1 MNLFLALFGGSVL
14 FFLIVVPLLNRR
26 QQARNAESMRLL
38 GEQAEALGLKQQGV
52 NAVSGELL
60 FAGQSEGV
68 AWTAL
73 VNGPLPGVVSRSR
86 SKAQSTRLTFPS
98 LTTAPGTFVL
108 AMTLP
113 PGTSLPA
120 TPEPSG
126 GGLLASLAER
136 AMEGMLDL
144 YVSAYFGTEHRALVN
159 VAGAARPQGPADFMV
174 LSTDPAVASRLLDEK
189 GQALLTALRTLDLR
203 DGLTLASGGLGVL
216 ITPTG
221 LMVGCQV
228 GLVDLQ
234 KLKFVAER
242 SAQLVAHARPG

>member
-1 MNLFLALFGGSVL
+1 
-14 FFLIVVPLLNRR
+14 
-26 QQARNAESMRLL
+26 
-38 GEQAEALGLKQQGV
+38 
-52 NAVSGELL
+52 LL
-60 FAGQSEGV
+60 FAGESEGV

-73 VNGPLPGVVSRSR
+73 VNAPLPGSASRSR
-86 SKAQSTRLTFPS
+86 SKSQSTRITFPS

-120 TPEPSG
+120 APEASG

-159 VAGAARPQGPADFMV
+159 LAGAARPQGPADFMV
-174 LSTDPAVASRLLDEK
+174 LSTDPALAARVLDAK
-189 GQALLTALRTLDLR
+189 GQSLLSALRTLDLR
-203 DGLTLASGGLGVL
+203 DGVNLASGGLGVL
-216 ITPTG
+216 ISPTG
-221 LMVGCQV
+221 LTLGCQV

-242 SAQLVAHARPG
+242 TAQLVVHARRGQ